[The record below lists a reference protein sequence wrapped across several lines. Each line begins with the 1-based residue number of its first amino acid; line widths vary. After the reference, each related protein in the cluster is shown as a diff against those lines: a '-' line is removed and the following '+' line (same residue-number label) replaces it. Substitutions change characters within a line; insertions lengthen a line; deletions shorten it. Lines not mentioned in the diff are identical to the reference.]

1 MNVFKLRTTLGFTVA
16 AALSVFASAASA
28 ESLVAINSN
37 NQVSVFDSSN
47 AVGAVFNT
55 IFGAAAG
62 KTFVGIDLRP
72 SNNTVYGVTTSNEIY
87 TLNAYTGNSSFVA
100 ALSNNIITS
109 ANGYDLDFNPVN
121 EALGTTSFRIVGSNG
136 QNFAVN
142 ANTGAVT
149 NFANNQPSATTPH
162 TIGTGYTGVSY
173 TNSNPSVPASSTSL
187 YYINSSTDE
196 LFVATSAFNT
206 PTITKV
212 GALGHEILRAN
223 GLDISASGI
232 AYSSF
237 LMDDGTGKSALTTI
251 NLATGAATKT
261 GDFLG
266 TINGLTIAPVPEP
279 ETYAMLLAGLGL
291 IGVASRR
298 KSKKT

>member
-1 MNVFKLRTTLGFTVA
+1 MNVFKLRTTLGVTVA
-16 AALSVFASAASA
+16 AALSVFASVASA
-28 ESLVAINSN
+28 ESLVAVNSN
-37 NQVSVFDSSN
+37 NQISIFDSSN
-47 AVGAVFNT
+47 AIGAVFNP
-55 IFGAAAG
+55 IIGAAAG
-62 KTFVGIDLRP
+62 KTFIGIDLRP
-72 SNNTVYGVTTSNEIY
+72 SNNTLYGVTTSNEIF
-87 TLNAYTGNSSFVA
+87 TLDAATGNSSFVA
-100 ALSNNIITS
+100 ALSNNIINS
-109 ANGYDLDFNPVN
+109 ANGYGLDFNPVN
-121 EALGTTSFRIVGSNG
+121 EAAGTTSLRIVGSNG

-149 NFANNQPSATTPH
+149 NFANNQLGAIPSH

-173 TNSNPSVPASSTSL
+173 TNSNPSSPASATSL
-187 YYINSSTDE
+187 YYINSATDE

-223 GLDISASGI
+223 GLDISSSGI
-232 AYSSF
+232 AYSAF

-261 GDFLG
+261 GDFVG

-279 ETYAMLLAGLGL
+279 ETYALLLAGLGL
-291 IGVASRR
+291 IGAASRR
-298 KSKKT
+298 KNK

>member
-1 MNVFKLRTTLGFTVA
+1 MNVFKLRTTLGVSVA
-16 AALSVFASAASA
+16 VALSVFASVASA

-37 NQVSVFDSSN
+37 NQISIFDSSN
-47 AVGAVFNT
+47 AMGAVFNP
-55 IFGAAAG
+55 IIGAASG
-62 KTFVGIDLRP
+62 KTFIGIDLRP
-72 SNNTVYGVTTSNEIY
+72 SNNTLYGVTTSNEIF
-87 TLNAYTGNSSFVA
+87 TLDAATGNSSFVA
-100 ALSNNIITS
+100 ALSNNIINS
-109 ANGYDLDFNPVN
+109 ANGYGFDFNPVN
-121 EALGTTSFRIVGSNG
+121 EALGTTSLRIVGSNG

-149 NFANNQPSATTPH
+149 NFANNQPGAAVSH

-173 TNSNPSVPASSTSL
+173 TNSNPSSPATSTSL
-187 YYINSSTDE
+187 YYINSATDE

-223 GLDISASGI
+223 GLDISSSGI

-237 LMDDGTGKSALTTI
+237 LMDDGTGRSVLTTI

-261 GDFLG
+261 GDFVG
-266 TINGLTIAPVPEP
+266 TINGLTVAPVPEP
-279 ETYAMLLAGLGL
+279 ETYALLLVGLGL
-291 IGVASRR
+291 IGAASRR
-298 KSKKT
+298 RRK

>member
-1 MNVFKLRTTLGFTVA
+1 MNVLKKRTTLGLTIA

-37 NQVSVFDSSN
+37 NQISVFDSSN
-47 AVGAVFNT
+47 AAGAVFNT

-72 SNNTVYGVTTSNEIY
+72 SNNMVYGVTTSNEIF
-87 TLNAYTGNSSFVA
+87 TLDAYTGNSSFVA
-100 ALSNNIITS
+100 ALSNNIIS
-109 ANGYDLDFNPVN
+109 SSFGYGLDFNPER
-121 EALGTTSFRIVGSNG
+121 EAANATSFRVVGSNG

-149 NFANNQPSATTPH
+149 NFANNQPGAATAH
-162 TIGTGYTGVSY
+162 TIGTGYTGVAY
-173 TNSNPSVPASSTSL
+173 TNSNPLVPASSTSL
-187 YYINSSTDE
+187 YYINSATDE
-196 LFVATSAFNT
+196 LFVATGAFNT

-212 GALGHEILRAN
+212 GNGLGHEILRAN
-223 GLDISASGI
+223 GLDISAGGI

-237 LMDDGTGKSALTTI
+237 LMDDGTGKSVLTTI

-261 GDFLG
+261 GDFVG

-291 IGVASRR
+291 IGAASRR
-298 KSKKT
+298 KSK